1 MVADTGRRD
10 PLPGAGGGPPA
21 GRGADAEG
29 TRVNQPVLRSEQ
41 GDGPI
46 QKPIA
51 PARFYAASV
60 FTGDPWVPELELW
73 NLTEDIDGHC
83 AGSTVT
89 RGTLEAKG
97 YFVPPAWK
105 DAAWRVLALFYGK
118 DEATMRAL
126 SALEKALATGGGR

>member
-1 MVADTGRRD
+1 
-10 PLPGAGGGPPA
+10 
-21 GRGADAEG
+21 
-29 TRVNQPVLRSEQ
+29 VNQPVLRSEQ

-97 YFVPPAWK
+97 YYVPPAWK
-105 DAAWRVLALFYGK
+105 DAARWVLAMCHARDTTTL
-118 DEATMRAL
+118 MAL